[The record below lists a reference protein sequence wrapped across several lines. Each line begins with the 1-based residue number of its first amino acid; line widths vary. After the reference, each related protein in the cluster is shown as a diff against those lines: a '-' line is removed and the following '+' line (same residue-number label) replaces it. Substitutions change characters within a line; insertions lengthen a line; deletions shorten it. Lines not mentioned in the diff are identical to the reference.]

1 MGLLKQIRQD
11 IQEKKRKALLKNG
24 LLDSNTGDDN
34 IISKGSNLKSDSKFY
49 SGIFIDNSLNA
60 SMDVFN
66 VMNKYRGTLDYALE
80 TPLLS
85 PEKDISENVKTAS
98 MPASPSLFN
107 PYYGVPAAGI
117 VESLP
122 LLDNTRNHA
131 QISAKKFNGGN
142 VNSQI
147 NLYDINDC
155 SIKNLVNL
163 SNESEGILGQ
173 ARYKYSDFMY
183 CKELGKISN
192 NYLITLRRFDTPIGD
207 NIFRGTT
214 DINPDSNISI
224 KGDIGRMVTWFGTE
238 ENKLEDILKYTY
250 NAEWTQF
257 ESEIQQL
264 SSEEGDDA
272 RGPFGKLVNLFN
284 TKNYEMAEKGITSP
298 GSDIL
303 LKSLGIDVADAPYA
317 NNPAV
322 NGTNYDKNK
331 IYEPKDTI
339 RSVYEYKGNLI
350 FEHEFTLTFNYKL
363 RGYDNINAKSAFLD
377 LLANILVVTYRTG
390 TFWPGEQHV
399 IGIPQDT
406 AGWNKAESIID
417 GFVNQTGSLLENL
430 AAGKP
435 ILDSAGIF
443 AQQVGSMLDGVLGI
457 NIQDIFT
464 NPKETMESITEKL
477 KDNNFVSGIKSS
489 LTNKLGRPSIY
500 AFHSLLTNDN
510 TGVWHVTIGNPLNP
524 IASMGNL
531 IITNCEISHS
541 GPLGLDDFPTEL
553 KCVVT
558 LKHARPRDAV
568 DIQRMYT
575 KGRNAVYT
583 KNANANNYKSTI
595 DTSGSDYTGV
605 VDVSKGKV
613 PNETSTAWIGD
624 FFEKRIQS
632 NRDALK

>member
-11 IQEKKRKALLKNG
+11 IQNKKRKALLKNG
-24 LLDSNTGDDN
+24 LLDSNTGDNN
-34 IISKGSNLKSDSKFY
+34 IISQGSNLKSDSKFY

-122 LLDNTRNHA
+122 LLDNTKNHA
-131 QISAKKFNGGN
+131 QLSAKKFSGGN

-214 DINPDSNISI
+214 DISPDSNISV

-264 SSEEGDDA
+264 SSEEGDEG
-272 RGPFGKLVNLFN
+272 RGPIGKIVNLFN
-284 TKNYEMAEKGITSP
+284 TKNYEMAKKGVTSP

-303 LKSLGIDVADAPYA
+303 LKSLGIDVVDAPYA

-390 TFWPGEQHV
+390 TFWPGEQHI

-417 GFVNQTGSLLENL
+417 GFVNQTGTLLENL

-435 ILDSAGIF
+435 IADSAGIF

-464 NPKETMESITEKL
+464 NPKETMQSITEKL

-489 LTNKLGRPSIY
+489 LTNKLGRPAIY

-583 KNANANNYKSTI
+583 KNSNANNYKSTI
-595 DTSGSDYTGV
+595 DTSGSDSTGV

>member
-11 IQEKKRKALLKNG
+11 IQDKKRKALLKNG

-34 IISKGSNLKSDSKFY
+34 IISQGSNLKNNSDFY
-49 SGIFIDNSLNA
+49 SELFIDNSLNA

-80 TPLLS
+80 TPLFS
-85 PEKDISENVKTAS
+85 PQKENLNDPVQTVS
-98 MPASPSLFN
+98 MVASPSLFN
-107 PYYGVPAAGI
+107 PYYGVPRAGI
-117 VESLP
+117 VESIP
-122 LLDNTRNHA
+122 LLDNTINHA

-163 SNESEGILGQ
+163 SNEHNGILGQ

-192 NYLITLRRFDTPIGD
+192 NYLITLRRFGSPVGD
-207 NIFRGTT
+207 NIFRNSTQKE
-214 DINPDSNISI
+214 SNISVN
-224 KGDIGRMVTWFGTE
+224 GDIGRMITWFGTE

-250 NAEWTQF
+250 NAEWVQF
-257 ESEIQQL
+257 ESERQEMASQ
-264 SSEEGDDA
+264 ENDDA
-272 RGPFGKLVNLFN
+272 RGPIGKIVNIFN
-284 TKNYEMAEKGITSP
+284 TKNNEIADKGFTTS
-298 GSDIL
+298 GADIL
-303 LKSLGIDVADAPYA
+303 LKSLGADVAEAPYA

-322 NGTNYDKNK
+322 NGSAYDKNK
-331 IYEPKDTI
+331 IYEPKDTL
-339 RSVYEYKGNLI
+339 RSVYEYKGNLV

-390 TFWPGEQHV
+390 TFWPGEQHI
-399 IGIPQDT
+399 IGIPQNI
-406 AGWNKAESIID
+406 AGWNKAESLMNS
-417 GFVNQTGSLLENL
+417 VMSEANTLLKNL
-430 AAGKP
+430 SEGKP
-435 ILDSAGIF
+435 IGDSAGIF

-457 NIQDIFT
+457 NVEDILK
-464 NPKETMESITEKL
+464 NPKETMESIAEKL
-477 KDNNFVSGIKSS
+477 KDVSFTNGIKAAIK
-489 LTNKLGRPSIY
+489 NKLGRPSIY
-500 AFHSLLTNDN
+500 AFHSYLTNDN
-510 TGVWHVTIGNPLNP
+510 TGLWHVTIGNPLNP
-524 IASMGNL
+524 IVSMGNL

-583 KNANANNYKSTI
+583 KNANSNNYN
-595 DTSGSDYTGV
+595 TSSENSII
-605 VDVSKGKV
+605 VDVSKGEV
-613 PNETSTAWIGD
+613 PHETFTSWIGD
-624 FFEKRIQS
+624 FEPTRIQS
-632 NRDALK
+632 NRDELK

>member
-11 IQEKKRKALLKNG
+11 IQNKKRKALLKNG
-24 LLDSNTGDDN
+24 LLDSNTGDNN
-34 IISKGSNLKSDSKFY
+34 IISQGSNLKSDSKFY

-80 TPLLS
+80 TPLFS
-85 PEKDISENVKTAS
+85 PQKNISEDVPTAA

-107 PYYGVPAAGI
+107 PYYGVPRTGI

-122 LLDNTRNHA
+122 LLDNTKNHA
-131 QISAKKFNGGN
+131 QISAKRFNGGN

-192 NYLITLRRFDTPIGD
+192 NYLITLRRFERPVGD
-207 NIFRGTT
+207 NIFRNSTALK
-214 DINPDSNISI
+214 SNISVN
-224 KGDIGRMVTWFGTE
+224 GDIGRMITWFGTE

-250 NAEWTQF
+250 NAEWVQF
-257 ESEIQQL
+257 EAERQEMASQEN
-264 SSEEGDDA
+264 DDA
-272 RGPFGKLVNLFN
+272 RGPIGKIVNIFN
-284 TKNYEMAEKGITSP
+284 TKNNNIADKAYTSS
-298 GSDIL
+298 GADIL
-303 LKSLGIDVADAPYA
+303 LKSLGADVADAPYA

-322 NGTNYDKNK
+322 NGSAYDKNK
-331 IYEPKDTI
+331 IYEPEDTL
-339 RSVYEYKGNLI
+339 RSVYEYKGNLV

-399 IGIPQDT
+399 IGIPQNI
-406 AGWNKAESIID
+406 AGWNKAESLID
-417 GFVNQTGSLLENL
+417 GIFEQTDSLLENL
-430 AAGKP
+430 AEGKP
-435 ILDSAGIF
+435 IGDSAGIF

-457 NIQDIFT
+457 NVQDIFT
-464 NPKETMESITEKL
+464 NPKETLESISEKL
-477 KDNNFVSGIKSS
+477 KDTNFLNGIKASIK
-489 LTNKLGRPSIY
+489 NKLGRPSIY
-500 AFHSLLTNDN
+500 AFHSFLTNDN

-524 IASMGNL
+524 IVSMGNL

-595 DTSGSDYTGV
+595 DTSGSDSTGV

-624 FFEKRIQS
+624 FFEKRIQA